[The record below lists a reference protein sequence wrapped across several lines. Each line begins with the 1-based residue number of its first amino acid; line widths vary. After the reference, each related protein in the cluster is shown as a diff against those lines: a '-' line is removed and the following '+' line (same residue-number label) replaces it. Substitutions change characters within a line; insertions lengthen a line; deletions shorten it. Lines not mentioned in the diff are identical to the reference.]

1 MSSVIDLL
9 LDHSLTLILFTCLLV
24 LAFHVFSA
32 SWLPGQVTVVLQI
45 VQLLPQKGS
54 YP

>member
-32 SWLPGQVTVVLQI
+32 SWLPGPVQSRRATIYQLQNMM
-45 VQLLPQKGS
+45 V
-54 YP
+54 